1 MTGSLERRWR
11 NLGMAAAAVTAAL
24 FAVFD
29 LYQWALAYAGDRF
42 HNDFTF
48 YYAAARIGLAH
59 GWPSIYDLQ
68 LQQVELDAMGS
79 GIKIAELAR
88 YISPPPVAWSALPLS
103 PLPYVAAYWT
113 WSALLIIAL
122 VLTWRLAS
130 PGHGRWRLVH
140 LAAAVGWLP
149 VIYGLQLGQPGIFVA
164 LGVAACFALLRTE
177 RPFWAGIALG
187 ALALK
192 PQLAFLVPAAL
203 LVTGNTRAF
212 WGGVVALGVLGAVSA
227 IALGPGGI
235 AAYEARLSFAAG
247 VPVNRELTL
256 APLIGNLTVTRV
268 IQVAIA
274 AWSLFLAFRLRRR
287 GPEWIF
293 IPALVG
299 GLLASPYLHLDDLA
313 MLGLA
318 AWLYLRTSPR
328 GWSLAFMFAM
338 AIAIEGIPIWGPLPA
353 LAGELAAL
361 VLLSVA
367 SPAQYDGGHSPWRPE
382 PSTNRLAPAPAS
394 PKSSTSSPSRY
405 SARAAS
411 SRFIDHWFSTLWRSA
426 RRAPWGSPAI

>member
-1 MTGSLERRWR
+1 MTGSLEQRWR
-11 NLGMAAAAVTAAL
+11 NLGMAAGAVTAGL

-29 LYQWALAYAGDRF
+29 LYQWAAAYAGDRF

-59 GWPSIYDLQ
+59 GWASIYDLN
-68 LQQVELDAMGS
+68 LQQVELKAMGS
-79 GIKIAELAR
+79 GITIAELAR
-88 YISPPPVAWSALPLS
+88 YISPPPVAWSALPLTL
-103 PLPYVAAYWT
+103 LPYTVAYWT
-113 WSALLIIAL
+113 WSALLVSGL

-164 LGVAACFALLRTE
+164 LGVAACYALVRAEQPL
-177 RPFWAGIALG
+177 WAGVALG

-203 LVTGNTRAF
+203 LVSGRTRAF
-212 WGGVVALGVLGAVSA
+212 WGSALALGVLGVAAA
-227 IALGPGGI
+227 IALGPSGI

-256 APLIGNLTVTRV
+256 APLIGSVVATRV
-268 IQVAIA
+268 IQAAIA
-274 AWSLFLAFRLRRR
+274 VWALWLAYRWRRR

-328 GWSLAFMFAM
+328 GLMLGFTFA
-338 AIAIEGIPIWGPLPA
+338 AIVAVEGLPIWGPLPVMVA
-353 LAGELAAL
+353 ELAAL
-361 VLLSVA
+361 VLLSVIPHGVPRLPQNDA
-367 SPAQYDGGHSPWRPE
+367 HPAAPRLTPE
-382 PSTNRLAPAPAS
+382 REPRSDAQPAP
-394 PKSSTSSPSRY
+394 PHR
-405 SARAAS
+405 
-411 SRFIDHWFSTLWRSA
+411 D
-426 RRAPWGSPAI
+426 

>member
-1 MTGSLERRWR
+1 MTGSLEQRWR
-11 NLGMAAAAVTAAL
+11 NLGMAAGAVTAGL

-59 GWPSIYDLQ
+59 GWPSLYDLQ
-68 LQQVELDAMGS
+68 LQQAELDAIGS

-88 YISPPPVAWSALPLS
+88 YISPPPVAWSALPLTL
-103 PLPYVAAYWT
+103 LPYTAAYWT
-113 WSALLIIAL
+113 WSALLVIAL
-122 VLTWRLAS
+122 LWTWRLVS
-130 PGHGRWRLVH
+130 PGHGPWRLVH

-149 VIYGLQLGQPGIFVA
+149 VIYGLQLGQPGLFVA
-164 LGVAACFALLRTE
+164 LGVAACYALLKGD

-192 PQLAFLVPAAL
+192 PQLAFLVPVAL
-203 LVTGNTRAF
+203 LVSGRAQAF
-212 WGGVVALGVLGAVSA
+212 WGSVVALGALGLASA
-227 IALGPGGI
+227 IALGPHGMS
-235 AAYEARLSFAAG
+235 AYEARLSFAAG
-247 VPVNRELTL
+247 VPVNRALTL
-256 APLIGNLTVTRV
+256 APLIGSLMVTRV
-268 IQVAIA
+268 IQGALA
-274 AWSLFLAFRLRRR
+274 LWALFLAYRLRAR

-328 GWSLAFMFAM
+328 GWTVGVTLAAVFAT
-338 AIAIEGIPIWGPLPA
+338 EGLPIWGPLPVIA
-353 LAGELAAL
+353 CEVAAL
-361 VLLSVA
+361 GLLSVT
-367 SPAQYDGGHSPWRPE
+367 PRDVP
-382 PSTNRLAPAPAS
+382 RLARSDSLPVLPHPTSAPQAPPDAQPAP
-394 PKSSTSSPSRY
+394 PHR
-405 SARAAS
+405 
-411 SRFIDHWFSTLWRSA
+411 
-426 RRAPWGSPAI
+426 G

>member
-1 MTGSLERRWR
+1 MTGSLEQRWR
-11 NLGMAAAAVTAAL
+11 NLGMAAGAVTAGL

-29 LYQWALAYAGDRF
+29 LYQWAAAYAGDRF

-48 YYAAARIGLAH
+48 YYVAARIGLAH
-59 GWPSIYDLQ
+59 GWPSIYDLN
-68 LQQVELDAMGS
+68 LQQVELDAIGS

-88 YISPPPVAWSALPLS
+88 YISPPPVAWSALPLTL
-103 PLPYVAAYWT
+103 LPYTVAYWT
-113 WSALLIIAL
+113 WSALLVIGL

-130 PGHGRWRLVH
+130 PGHGRWRIVH

-164 LGVAACFALLRTE
+164 LGVAACYALVRAEQPL
-177 RPFWAGIALG
+177 WAGVALG

-203 LVTGNTRAF
+203 LVSGRTRAF
-212 WGGVVALGVLGAVSA
+212 WGSVLGLGVLGVASA
-227 IALGPGGI
+227 IALGPSGI

-256 APLIGNLTVTRV
+256 APLIGSVVATRV
-268 IQVAIA
+268 IQAAIA
-274 AWSLFLAFRLRRR
+274 LWALWLVYRLRRR
-287 GPEWIF
+287 APEWIF

-299 GLLASPYLHLDDLA
+299 GLLASPYLHIDDLA

-328 GWSLAFMFAM
+328 GLMLGFTFA
-338 AIAIEGIPIWGPLPA
+338 AIVAVEGLPIWGPVPVIVA
-353 LAGELAAL
+353 ELAAL
-361 VLLSVA
+361 VFLSVIPRGVPRLSQNDA
-367 SPAQYDGGHSPWRPE
+367 HPAAPRLTPE
-382 PSTNRLAPAPAS
+382 PETRPDAQPAP
-394 PKSSTSSPSRY
+394 PH
-405 SARAAS
+405 RA
-411 SRFIDHWFSTLWRSA
+411 
-426 RRAPWGSPAI
+426 

>member
-1 MTGSLERRWR
+1 MTGSLEQRWR
-11 NLGMAAAAVTAAL
+11 NLGMAAGAVTAGL

-48 YYAAARIGLAH
+48 YYTAARIGLAH
-59 GWPSIYDLQ
+59 GWSSIYDLN
-68 LQQVELDAMGS
+68 LQQAELDAIGS
-79 GIKIAELAR
+79 GIRIAELAR
-88 YISPPPVAWSALPLS
+88 YISPPPVAWSALPLTL
-103 PLPYVAAYWT
+103 LPYTAAYWV
-113 WSALLIIAL
+113 WSALLAIAL

-130 PGHGRWRLVH
+130 PGRWPWRLVH

-164 LGVAACFALLRTE
+164 LGVAGCYALIKNE
-177 RPFWAGIALG
+177 RPFWAGVVLG

-203 LVTGNTRAF
+203 LLSGRTRAF
-212 WGGVVALGVLGAVSA
+212 WGSVVVLGLLAAASA

-256 APLIGNLTVTRV
+256 APLVGNLAVTRV
-268 IQVAIA
+268 IQAAIA
-274 AWSLFLAFRLRRR
+274 LWALFLVYRLRSR

-328 GWSLAFMFAM
+328 GWMLGFTFA
-338 AIAIEGIPIWGPLPA
+338 AIVAVEGLPIWGPVPVIA
-353 LAGELAAL
+353 AELAAL
-361 VLLSVA
+361 VLLSVTPRGVRRLPQNDA
-367 SPAQYDGGHSPWRPE
+367 PPAAPRLTPEHQARPD
-382 PSTNRLAPAPAS
+382 AQPAP
-394 PKSSTSSPSRY
+394 PHP
-405 SARAAS
+405 
-411 SRFIDHWFSTLWRSA
+411 
-426 RRAPWGSPAI
+426 G

>member
-1 MTGSLERRWR
+1 MTGLEPSLRQRWR
-11 NLGMAAAAVTAAL
+11 NLAMAAGAVTAGL

-68 LQQVELDAMGS
+68 LQQTELDTIGS

-88 YISPPPVAWSALPLS
+88 YISPPQVAWAALPLT
-103 PLPYVAAYWT
+103 PLPYSVAYWI
-113 WSALLIIAL
+113 WSVLLLMAL

-130 PGHGRWRLVH
+130 PGHGPWRLVH

-149 VIYGLQLGQPGIFVA
+149 VVYGLQLGQPGLFVA
-164 LGVAACFALLRTE
+164 LGVAACYALLKAD

-203 LVTGNTRAF
+203 LVGGRTRAF
-212 WGGVVALGVLGAVSA
+212 WGSLVALGVLGIASA
-227 IALGPGGI
+227 FALGPSGI

-256 APLIGNLTVTRV
+256 APLLGSLALTRV
-268 IQVAIA
+268 IQAAIA
-274 AWSLFLAFRLRRR
+274 LWALFLVYRLRRR
-287 GPEWIF
+287 GHEWIF

-318 AWLYLRTSPR
+318 AWLYVRTSPR
-328 GWSLAFMFAM
+328 AWTLGFVLAVVVA
-338 AIAIEGIPIWGPLPA
+338 AEGLPIWGPLP
-353 LAGELAAL
+353 LIAGELGAL
-361 VLLSVA
+361 VLLSVTPRGVPRLPQSDA
-367 SPAQYDGGHSPWRPE
+367 PPVAPRPTSALQVR
-382 PSTNRLAPAPAS
+382 PDSQPAP
-394 PKSSTSSPSRY
+394 PHR
-405 SARAAS
+405 
-411 SRFIDHWFSTLWRSA
+411 
-426 RRAPWGSPAI
+426 G